1 VLSDAIAESSSRRGF
16 LARAG
21 RLLLAVSGSGVIA
34 AALKAE
40 RAEAFHFCGHIYT
53 TGSCP
58 HPTGLPRTDARG
70 YPLRASDGKP
80 VDDLGRP
87 VDAHGRPVDGS
98 GRLLRDPQG
107 QPLPP
112 APRTP
117 ICRAAGEQ
125 YRIATRVD
133 GSWYR
138 CCGGHVRRLI
148 DCCSYSKRRINGDA
162 ALTGYCYHG
171 RKVFCVHYFETKV
184 PC

>member
-1 VLSDAIAESSSRRGF
+1 VLAVGAVV
-16 LARAG
+16 AG
-21 RLLLAVSGSGVIA
+21 R
-34 AALKAE
+34 
-40 RAEAFHFCGHIYT
+40 RAEEAEAYHFCGHTYT

-125 YRIATRVD
+125 YRISTRVD

-138 CCGGHVRRLI
+138 CCGGHVRRLS
-148 DCCSYSKRRINGDA
+148 DCCSYSRTRINGDG
-162 ALTGYCYHG
+162 ALTGYCRGG
-171 RKVFCVHYFETKV
+171 RRVFCVQYFDTNV
-184 PC
+184 RC

>member
-1 VLSDAIAESSSRRGF
+1 ESTLATAARRLRGDGGPPATRRPF
-16 LARAG
+16 LAGAG
-21 RLLLAVSGSGVIA
+21 RFAAVVAVGAVVAGR
-34 AALKAE
+34 
-40 RAEAFHFCGHIYT
+40 RAEEAEAYHFCGHTYT

-125 YRIATRVD
+125 YRISTR
-133 GSWYR
+133 
-138 CCGGHVRRLI
+138 
-148 DCCSYSKRRINGDA
+148 
-162 ALTGYCYHG
+162 
-171 RKVFCVHYFETKV
+171 
-184 PC
+184 